1 VTQQADFIFVVALVI
16 IKFRQT
22 GSQAVDTTI
31 CKFAED
37 FKIDKNNIL
46 MTYLKPEMFEDTV
59 EKLDLLTAKKLK
71 PIIYKSILDK
81 LSRIQT
87 NDAEN
92 IRKSLLEDL
101 IIVLNKI
108 ISLNTRKSLLKMK
121 KESQAKK
128 ILLQ

>member
-1 VTQQADFIFVVALVI
+1 MTQKADFIFVVALVI

-92 IRKSLLEDL
+92 IRKSLEDL

-121 KESQAKK
+121 KETQAKN